1 VIACWGIVGG
11 MGGDSP
17 VDGGRDL
24 VGRMQDGIRRLVR
37 RGLSGGQQLRHMPPS
52 MVLALMGAAALSPLV
67 AAGAGVTD
75 AVAAAGVAVLSSF
88 GGGVLSGVVGAAVDR
103 LRERASESSV
113 SAEDVEREIAWQI
126 QEVLAAGDE
135 RALALR
141 AEIAGL
147 LREINAGGTALRE
160 AFETGNERVR
170 SDVVAA
176 VGELSTGISGLHFML
191 SDVTAVAAEILANQ
205 DAQGAQLRVVLDRV
219 GWAATEARLTR
230 EEAGA
235 WRLGGGGTA
244 GTGPARVWPR
254 GADRCPY
261 RGLRPFDEED
271 AEVFYGRE
279 RLTAQLVGEIAG
291 QSAGPGIVVVTGASG
306 AGKSSLIQAGLLPA
320 LARGLQ
326 LAGSERW
333 PRMVITP
340 TKHPLA
346 ELAIHLAARCGT
358 DAEVLRDALARR
370 PGQAHLAVWQ
380 AVLAEAARYGMAE
393 LDRQRLVLIVDQ
405 FEQVF
410 TLDPDGKAEAEAFIA
425 ALCAAAGNPAGPG
438 QRPPALV
445 VISVRGDFW
454 DRCAAH
460 PELARALRDRQFIVG
475 PMSASELRM
484 AITGPAE
491 IAGLQIDPSL
501 TDTILGDLRA
511 AGGDSEAGVLPLLSQ
526 AMLLTWDKREGNRLT
541 SRAYEQS
548 GGVSRAVQVSGDR
561 VYEALPAGQQALAQ
575 QLLCSMTAASS
586 DGRLTR
592 RQATRHSLYGSRPAA
607 DRSQIDAVLD
617 AFATQRLIVLDDG
630 RVQIAHDALLTAW
643 PRLRGWL
650 EDDQAS
656 WVLHAQLTEDAGG
669 WAGSGQDSSFLYR
682 GTQLAAARQA
692 AARWQASPGRYPALT
707 ATQQAF
713 LDASEKASVRSS
725 RQRQI
730 LAGVLV
736 VLLIIAASGAVV
748 ASVADRAGNRQ
759 RNLANQQANL
769 AVATQLSVQSEALDT
784 ADPITAAK
792 LATAAAH
799 FDLTQQVRDSLLD
812 VDTQPERAS
821 LATGARPGSALAFSP
836 DGKILAAAAGSG
848 VVVWDVA
855 TDRQIGRP
863 LPAGGSVD
871 ALAFDPSGKVLASA
885 DDDGVARIWDV
896 ATSRE
901 IGMPLKAGSGPSVNA
916 LAFTSRGPL
925 LAAISVATSTMIQ
938 FWNVATHQ
946 QAGAAVDIGSPARS
960 LTFSPD
966 GALLG
971 AASNDGAQVWD
982 VSTGAEVNSLPS
994 DTANGPDEVVFS
1006 QNGKL
1011 AASVNGVGAILSRP
1025 ATGQQV
1031 GSAMPVQGGML
1042 ETAALSANGTMLA
1055 TGGVAGTAEL
1065 WDTADQR
1072 QVGVLQTNTTQVRA
1086 LVFSAGGNLL
1096 ATLDAQGQVKLWDT
1110 RIWRQI
1116 GTPLL
1121 TPNENVIYSDTAIS
1135 PDSQTLAISENTGD
1149 VLLWSIRARRYTGT
1163 LMPPVSSPYF
1173 SSALAFSPN
1182 GKLLA
1187 VGYSSSDVR
1196 LWDIATRQMIGQ
1208 ALRLGNADGP
1218 YQLTFSPDG
1227 KILAAITSDGIEL
1240 ADVSTG
1246 QLAGRLAGE
1255 RTDTMAFTSDGKTL
1269 VTTTSDGAQMWD
1281 IATHREIGAF
1291 PIPIPP
1297 DPYSSNSGI
1306 GPVAFSPSGKILAVA
1321 NLSSV
1326 QLWNITTHRQVGT
1339 PLNIGTAEGYASA
1352 LVFSPNGQFLA
1363 AAVGNGI
1370 SVWDIST
1377 NQQIGATLTYTPGQS
1392 GLSFPAALTFSHDQT
1407 TLVGTNLGDIWLWN
1421 VALPK
1426 NPVAAACSI
1435 ADVPLT
1441 PSEWDLYIRT
1451 EPFQNTC

>member
-1 VIACWGIVGG
+1 
-11 MGGDSP
+11 M
-17 VDGGRDL
+17 
-24 VGRMQDGIRRLVR
+24 
-37 RGLSGGQQLRHMPPS
+37 
-52 MVLALMGAAALSPLV
+52 
-67 AAGAGVTD
+67 
-75 AVAAAGVAVLSSF
+75 LSSF

-103 LRERASESSV
+103 LRERAGESSP
-113 SAEDVEREIAWQI
+113 SAEDTEREIARQI

-135 RALALR
+135 RAQALR
-141 AEIAGL
+141 AEIAAVL
-147 LREINAGGTALRE
+147 QEINAGGTALRE
-160 AFETGNERVR
+160 AFETGNEQVR

-176 VGELSTGISGLHFML
+176 IGGLSSGLSGLQFML
-191 SDVTAVAAEILANQ
+191 SDITAVAADILANQ

-230 EEAGA
+230 EEAAA
-235 WRLGGGGTA
+235 WRSGEGGVP
-244 GTGPARVWPR
+244 GTGPVRIWPR

-261 RGLRPFDEED
+261 RGLRPFDEGD

-279 RLTAQLVGEIAG
+279 RLTAELVGEIAG
-291 QSAGPGIVVVTGASG
+291 QAAEPGVVVVTGASG
-306 AGKSSLIQAGLLPA
+306 AGKSSLLRAGLLPA

-326 LAGSERW
+326 LAGSARW
-333 PRMVITP
+333 PRLVITP

-346 ELAIHLAARCGT
+346 ELATHLAIRCGT
-358 DAEVLRDALARR
+358 DAEVLRDVLERR

-380 AVLAEAARYGMAE
+380 TVLAEAIRNGVPAE
-393 LDRQRLVLIVDQ
+393 PYEVQGHRLVLIVDQ

-425 ALCAAAGNPAGPG
+425 ALCAAARNPVGPG

-460 PELARALRDRQFIVG
+460 PELARALRHRQFVVG
-475 PMSASELRM
+475 PMSESELRL

-491 IAGLQIDPSL
+491 TAGLQIDPSL

-548 GGVSRAVQVSGDR
+548 GGVTRAVQVSGDT
-561 VYEALPAGQQALAQ
+561 VYEALPSGQQALAQ

-592 RQATRHSLYGSRPAA
+592 RQVTRDSLYGSRPAA

-630 RVQIAHDALLTAW
+630 RAQIAHDALLTAW

-656 WVLHAQLTEDAGG
+656 WVLHAQLTEDAGA
-669 WAGSGQDSSFLYR
+669 WAGSAQDPSFLYR

-692 AARWQASPGRYPALT
+692 TARWQASPGRYPALT

-713 LDASEKASVRSS
+713 LDASEKASARSS

-736 VLLIIAASGAVV
+736 VLLIIAVSGAVV
-748 ASVADRAGNRQ
+748 ASLADRAGNRQ

-784 ADPITAAK
+784 ADPVTAAK
-792 LATAAAH
+792 LAAAAAH

-821 LATGARPGSALAFSP
+821 LATGAHPGSALAFSP
-836 DGKILAAAAGSG
+836 DGKILAAAAGNG
-848 VVVWDVA
+848 IVLWDMH
-855 TDRQIGRP
+855 TDRQIGQP
-863 LPAGGSVD
+863 LPAGSSVD
-871 ALAFDPSGKVLASA
+871 ALAFSPSGKVLASA
-885 DDDGVARIWDV
+885 DDDGVARVWDV
-896 ATSRE
+896 ATGRE
-901 IGMPLKAGSGPSVNA
+901 IGTPLKAGRGPSVNA
-916 LAFTSRGPL
+916 LAFTSHSPL
-925 LAAISVATSTMIQ
+925 LAAVSVATSTMVQ
-938 FWNVATHQ
+938 FWNVATHE
-946 QAGAAVDIGSPARS
+946 QAGTAVDIGSPARS

-971 AASNDGAQVWD
+971 AATNNGAQVWN
-982 VSTGAEVNSLPS
+982 VSTGTEVNSLPS
-994 DTANGPDEVVFS
+994 DTANGPDKVVFS

-1025 ATGQQV
+1025 ATGHQV
-1031 GSAMPVQGGML
+1031 GSAMPVQGGMV
-1042 ETAALSANGTMLA
+1042 ETAALSADGTMLA
-1055 TGGVAGTAEL
+1055 AGGAGGTAEL

-1072 QVGVLQTNTTQVRA
+1072 QVGALQTNTTQVRA
-1086 LVFSAGGNLL
+1086 LAFSAAGNLL
-1096 ATLDAQGQVKLWDT
+1096 ATLDVQGQIKLWDT

-1116 GTPLL
+1116 GTPLT

-1135 PDSQTLAISENTGD
+1135 PDSQTLAITETTGD
-1149 VLLWSIRARRYTGT
+1149 VLLWSIHARRYTGT
-1163 LMPPVSSPYF
+1163 LTPPVSSPYL
-1173 SSALAFSPN
+1173 SSLAFSPN

-1187 VGYSSSDVR
+1187 VGYSSSDIR
-1196 LWDIATRQMIGQ
+1196 LWDIATRQMIGRP
-1208 ALRLGNADGP
+1208 LRLGHGDGP
-1218 YQLTFSPDG
+1218 YQLMFSPDG
-1227 KILAAITSDGIEL
+1227 KTLAAITSNGVEL

-1246 QLAGRLAGE
+1246 QLAGRLAKRIG
-1255 RTDTMAFTSDGKTL
+1255 TMAFTSDSKTL

-1297 DPYSSNSGI
+1297 DPYTATSGI
-1306 GPVAFSPSGKILAVA
+1306 GAVAFSPGGKILAVA
-1321 NLSSV
+1321 SLSSV
-1326 QLWNITTHRQVGT
+1326 QLWNIATHRQVGT
-1339 PLNIGTAEGYASA
+1339 PLNIGTAYGYASA
-1352 LVFSPNGQFLA
+1352 LAFSPDGQFLA

-1377 NQQIGATLTYTPGQS
+1377 NQQIGTALTYTSGQF
-1392 GLSFPAALTFSHDQT
+1392 GLSNPAALTFSHDQT
-1407 TLVGTNLGDIWLWN
+1407 TLVGTNLADIWLWN
-1421 VALPK
+1421 VALPN
-1426 NPVAAACSI
+1426 NPAAAACSI

-1441 PSEWDLYIRT
+1441 PSEWHLYIQT